1 MATHSS
7 VLAWRIPGMGL
18 HRVGHNWS
26 DLSVACLWPTHAS
39 SVLSD
44 SLWACSPP
52 GSSVSAIFQVRILE
66 WVAISYSRVSSWPR
80 DWTYVSC
87 VSCIAGRFFT
97 RWAIREAL
105 VVCCVSLILQSS
117 WPFMISSDIP
127 SISFSFLF
135 LGFPLF
141 DIIPQ
146 TWNVLSFLSSLYFL
160 LDNFCYL
167 TSKLTVSCAVYR
179 LLIKPSEKFFLSFI

>member
-87 VSCIAGRFFT
+87 VSWHCRQILYSLSHQRSPCGLLCFINFAKFLTIHDLFRHSFHLLFF
-97 RWAIREAL
+97 
-105 VVCCVSLILQSS
+105 SLFGIPIVWYNTTDLECSVLFIFFVF
-117 WPFMISSDIP
+117 PF
-127 SISFSFLF
+127 
-135 LGFPLF
+135 G
-141 DIIPQ
+141 
-146 TWNVLSFLSSLYFL
+146 
-160 LDNFCYL
+160 
-167 TSKLTVSCAVYR
+167 
-179 LLIKPSEKFFLSFI
+179 